1 MDSALRHTT
10 TSGVSCAG
18 PRDGLEDSCAC
29 LLTQHI
35 LRFCETEI
43 LPHRTT
49 SNSAIFKSG
58 TPGARSQ
65 SESESCSS
73 LPAPERAMPAAL
85 PAGPAA
91 AAPRPAR
98 PQARSSLP
106 RPRRRPR
113 LPWARSAWSP
123 PWPHLRGETRL
134 SLRDTGDSNRRAPS
148 SRSRPGRDPP
158 QAPHRA
164 RNTLGRIAL
173 PDAAGRHFPRAAGL
187 PGNVGGDWD
196 APGGAWR
203 PHGMRGMSGGM
214 AAAGRAP
221 APLPAVRSR
230 CSAPSVG
237 AVEGHSR
244 LVTAAATV

>member
-1 MDSALRHTT
+1 M
-10 TSGVSCAG
+10 
-18 PRDGLEDSCAC
+18 
-29 LLTQHI
+29 
-35 LRFCETEI
+35 
-43 LPHRTT
+43 
-49 SNSAIFKSG
+49 
-58 TPGARSQ
+58 
-65 SESESCSS
+65 ESESCSS
-73 LPAPERAMPAAL
+73 PPAPGRAVPAAL
-85 PAGPAA
+85 PAGPAG

-134 SLRDTGDSNRRAPS
+134 SLWDTGDNNRRPPS

-164 RNTLGRIAL
+164 RNTLRRIAL

-203 PHGMRGMSGGM
+203 PRGMRGDERRGG
-214 AAAGRAP
+214 GCGP
-221 APLPAVRSR
+221 SP
-230 CSAPSVG
+230 CSLACCPQ
-237 AVEGHSR
+237 
-244 LVTAAATV
+244 